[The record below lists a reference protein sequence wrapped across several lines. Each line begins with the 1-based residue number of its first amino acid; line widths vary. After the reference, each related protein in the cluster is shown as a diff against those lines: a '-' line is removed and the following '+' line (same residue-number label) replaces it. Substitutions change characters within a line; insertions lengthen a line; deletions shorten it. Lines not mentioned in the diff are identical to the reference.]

1 MGAVERRLATAL
13 QRARSRSDFLYG
25 KTPHLVKRWVWGLN
39 FLNIRGGHGAI
50 RWLSGNLKSVYIDV
64 LIGLYR
70 ASAHAL
76 VHGVVVCSV
85 LAPTKGFR

>member
-1 MGAVERRLATAL
+1 MGAVERRLATAS
-13 QRARSRSDFLYG
+13 QRARSRSDFSCD

-39 FLNIRGGHGAI
+39 FLNIRSGRRAI
-50 RWLSGNLKSVYIDV
+50 WWLSGNLKGVYIDV

-70 ASAHAL
+70 ASTSTL
-76 VHGVVVCSV
+76 VHGVFICSV

>member
-1 MGAVERRLATAL
+1 M
-13 QRARSRSDFLYG
+13 
-25 KTPHLVKRWVWGLN
+25 W
-39 FLNIRGGHGAI
+39 
-50 RWLSGNLKSVYIDV
+50 WLSGNLKSVYIDV

-70 ASAHAL
+70 ASTHAL

>member
-13 QRARSRSDFLYG
+13 QRARSRSDFLCG

-39 FLNIRGGHGAI
+39 FLNIRGGRGAI
-50 RWLSGNLKSVYIDV
+50 WWLSGNLKNIYIDV
-64 LIGLYR
+64 LIGLY
-70 ASAHAL
+70 
-76 VHGVVVCSV
+76 GVRMPAAVCGVICSV